1 MNRPSALRLRAAAA
15 LTVPALLLGGATTA
29 LATTT
34 LAAPAGAASTPAAPA
49 RTTTWT
55 ETAVFVGTA
64 YGHTPNSAIVAA
76 GEVAYTKA
84 VSAFWLRS
92 ECTIGLTSAT
102 SDGLGWYLGQ
112 ARLYCRR

>member
-1 MNRPSALRLRAAAA
+1 MNRSSALRLRAAAA
-15 LTVPALLLGGATTA
+15 LAVPALLLGGAGTA
-29 LATTT
+29 L
-34 LAAPAGAASTPAAPA
+34 AAPA
-49 RTTTWT
+49 RTTPARTAAWT

-64 YGHTPNSAIVAA
+64 HGHTPNSAIVAA

-92 ECTIGLTSAT
+92 RCTIGLTNAT
-102 SDGLGWYLGQ
+102 SDGIGWYLGE

>member
-1 MNRPSALRLRAAAA
+1 MNRSSALRLRTAAA
-15 LTVPALLLGGATTA
+15 LAVPALLLGGASTA
-29 LATTT
+29 
-34 LAAPAGAASTPAAPA
+34 LAAPAVTRTAA
-49 RTTTWT
+49 WT

-92 ECTIGLTSAT
+92 QCNIGLTNAT
-102 SDGLGWYLGQ
+102 PDGIGWYLGQ
-112 ARLYCRR
+112 ARLYCSR

>member
-1 MNRPSALRLRAAAA
+1 MNRSSALRLRAAAA
-15 LTVPALLLGGATTA
+15 LTLPALLLGGAGTA
-29 LATTT
+29 
-34 LAAPAGAASTPAAPA
+34 LAAPATPTRATPA
-49 RTTTWT
+49 RTAAWTAAWT

-64 YGHTPNSAIVAA
+64 HGHTPNSAIVAA

-92 ECTIGLTSAT
+92 QCNIGLTKAT
-102 SDGLGWYLGQ
+102 PDGIGWYLGE

>member
-1 MNRPSALRLRAAAA
+1 MNRSSALRLRAAAA
-15 LTVPALLLGGATTA
+15 LAVPALLLGGAGTA
-29 LATTT
+29 
-34 LAAPAGAASTPAAPA
+34 LAAPAAA
-49 RTTTWT
+49 RTAAWT

-92 ECTIGLTSAT
+92 QCNIGLTNAT
-102 SDGLGWYLGQ
+102 PDGIGWYLGQ
-112 ARLYCRR
+112 ARLYCSR

>member
-1 MNRPSALRLRAAAA
+1 MNRSSALRLRAAAA
-15 LTVPALLLGGATTA
+15 LAVPALLLGGAGTA
-29 LATTT
+29 
-34 LAAPAGAASTPAAPA
+34 LAAPAVTRTAA
-49 RTTTWT
+49 WT

-92 ECTIGLTSAT
+92 QCNIGLTNAT
-102 SDGLGWYLGQ
+102 PDGIGWYLGQ
-112 ARLYCRR
+112 ARLYCSR

>member
-1 MNRPSALRLRAAAA
+1 MNRSSALRLRAAAA
-15 LTVPALLLGGATTA
+15 LAVPALLLGGAGTA
-29 LATTT
+29 LA
-34 LAAPAGAASTPAAPA
+34 APAAPA
-49 RTTTWT
+49 RTTAWT

-92 ECTIGLTSAT
+92 QCNIGLTNAT
-102 SDGLGWYLGQ
+102 PDGIGWYLGQ
-112 ARLYCRR
+112 ARLYCSR